1 MKPITPNYLENISI
15 HSEYVCLDLSQFR
28 ENDDIYGGICQNMS
42 VGAVTG
48 KKLKYYSGEIK
59 RIKREGRA
67 AGCVEE

>member
-48 KKLKYYSGEIK
+48 KNRNTILVRSKELKERG
-59 RIKREGRA
+59 GLQDA
-67 AGCVEE
+67 